1 MEKDNAQ
8 DFIIDMLGAALL
20 KNTGEDGLAYCWPTA
35 VLKGPSSKA
44 IRVEA
49 ERLEARYVTIEVDT
63 ETGVRMEFHWDIPG
77 REKAGERDGRRK

>member
-20 KNTGEDGLAYCWPTA
+20 KKTGEDRLAYCWPTA
-35 VLKGPSSKA
+35 ALTGTSSKA

-49 ERLEARYVTIEVDT
+49 ERLEARYVTIEVDA

-77 REKAGERDGRRK
+77 QEKARERDRRRK